1 MMKRFSVMVIVA
13 TAFQNGLVD
22 LDIEYGSIPRERIEI
37 SLVMIRY
44 VQYPTDH
51 THLKPDK
58 RERKSL
64 VMLI

>member
-1 MMKRFSVMVIVA
+1 MKRFSVMVIVA
-13 TAFQNGLVD
+13 TASQNGLVD

-51 THLKPDK
+51 THLNPDK

>member
-1 MMKRFSVMVIVA
+1 MKRSEVMVTVA

-22 LDIEYGSIPRERIEI
+22 LDIEYGSIPQERIEI

-51 THLKPDK
+51 THLEANK
-58 RERKSL
+58 RHE
-64 VMLI
+64 